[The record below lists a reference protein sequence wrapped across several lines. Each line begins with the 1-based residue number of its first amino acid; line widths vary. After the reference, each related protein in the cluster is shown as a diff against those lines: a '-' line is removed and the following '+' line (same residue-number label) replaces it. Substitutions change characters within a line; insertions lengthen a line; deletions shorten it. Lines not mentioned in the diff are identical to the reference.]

1 MHYLELLTN
10 MEITNEKRPIKYK
23 IVIADDHALVRG
35 GLELVVK
42 MAVPNAEIFQANNF
56 DETINVLQSN
66 FAIDLVLLDLMMPGM
81 WNDSIKNIT
90 QQFPDVPIVIV
101 SVKEDFESIHNS
113 ISLGASGF
121 IPKTSAPEVTISAI
135 QLVLSG
141 GVYIPPHVLKPQ
153 SKTVENNQHSNNFD
167 SFNTLSKRQR
177 QVLDLISLGRSNQA
191 IADELNLT
199 IPTIKMHVS
208 AILKKLNVKNRTEAV
223 SIYTN
228 LEKVSDL
235 IS

>member
-1 MHYLELLTN
+1 
-10 MEITNEKRPIKYK
+10 MEVKKPIKYK

-66 FAIDLVLLDLMMPGM
+66 FSIDLVMLDLMMPGM
-81 WNDSIKNIT
+81 LSDSIKNIT

-101 SVKEDFESIHNS
+101 SVKEDFDSIHKS

-153 SKTVENNQHSNNFD
+153 TQTQTQTAENNQHSNNFD
-167 SFNTLSKRQR
+167 TFNALSKRQK
-177 QVLDLISLGRSNQA
+177 QVLDLITLGRSNQA
-191 IADELNLT
+191 IADELDLT

>member
-1 MHYLELLTN
+1 
-10 MEITNEKRPIKYK
+10 MEDKRQIKYK

-66 FAIDLVLLDLMMPGM
+66 FSIDLVLLDLMMPGM

-90 QQFPDVPIVIV
+90 RQFPDVPIVIV
-101 SVKEDFESIHNS
+101 SVKEDFESIHHS

-153 SKTVENNQHSNNFD
+153 SKNVENNQHSDKFDTLNN
-167 SFNTLSKRQR
+167 LSKRQQ
-177 QVLDLISLGRSNQA
+177 QVLELISLGRSNQA

>member
-1 MHYLELLTN
+1 
-10 MEITNEKRPIKYK
+10 MEDKKPIKYK

-56 DETINVLQSN
+56 DETISVLQSN
-66 FAIDLVLLDLMMPGM
+66 FSIDLVLLDLMMPGM
-81 WNDSIKNIT
+81 WSDSIKNIT

-101 SVKEDFESIHNS
+101 SVKEDFDSIHKS

-153 SKTVENNQHSNNFD
+153 TQTVENNQHSNNFD
-167 SFNTLSKRQR
+167 TFNALSKRQK

-191 IADELNLT
+191 IADELGLT

>member
-1 MHYLELLTN
+1 
-10 MEITNEKRPIKYK
+10 
-23 IVIADDHALVRG
+23 
-35 GLELVVK
+35 
-42 MAVPNAEIFQANNF
+42 MAVPSAEIFQANNF

-66 FAIDLVLLDLMMPGM
+66 FSIDLVLLDLMMPGM

-101 SVKEDFESIHNS
+101 SVKEDFDSIHNS

-153 SKTVENNQHSNNFD
+153 TKTIENNQHSNNFD
-167 SFNTLSKRQR
+167 TFNTLSKRQK

-191 IADELNLT
+191 IADELDLT

>member
-1 MHYLELLTN
+1 MKNIEDSRL
-10 MEITNEKRPIKYK
+10 KYK

-42 MAVPNAEIFQANNF
+42 MAVPNTEIFQANSF
-56 DETINVLQSN
+56 DETINILNEN
-66 FAIDLVLLDLMMPGM
+66 FSIDLVLLDLMMPGM
-81 WNDSIKNIT
+81 WKDSIQSIT
-90 QQFPDVPIVIV
+90 KQFPDVPIVIV

-135 QLVLSG
+135 QLVLAG

-153 SKTVENNQHSNNFD
+153 TDPTALKEKSNDYD
-167 SFNTLSKRQR
+167 SINHLSKRQK
-177 QVLDLISLGRSNQA
+177 QVLDLLSLGKSNQN
-191 IADELNLT
+191 IADDLGLT

-208 AILKKLNVKNRTEAV
+208 AIFKKLNVKNRTEAV
-223 SIYTN
+223 SIYSN
-228 LEKVSDL
+228 LEKVSNL
-235 IS
+235 LS

>member
-1 MHYLELLTN
+1 
-10 MEITNEKRPIKYK
+10 MEDKKPIKYK

>member
-1 MHYLELLTN
+1 
-10 MEITNEKRPIKYK
+10 MEDKKPIKYK
-23 IVIADDHALVRG
+23 IVIADDNALVRG

-208 AILKKLNVKNRTEAV
+208 AILKKLKVKNRTEAV

>member
-1 MHYLELLTN
+1 
-10 MEITNEKRPIKYK
+10 MEDKKPIKYK

-153 SKTVENNQHSNNFD
+153 SKTAENNQHSNNFD

>member
-1 MHYLELLTN
+1 MKNIEDSRL
-10 MEITNEKRPIKYK
+10 KYK

-42 MAVPNAEIFQANNF
+42 MAVPNTEIFQANSF
-56 DETINVLQSN
+56 DETINVLNEN
-66 FAIDLVLLDLMMPGM
+66 FSIDLVLLDLMMPGM
-81 WNDSIKNIT
+81 WKDSIKSIT
-90 QQFPDVPIVIV
+90 KQFPDVPIVIV

-135 QLVLSG
+135 QLVLAG

-153 SKTVENNQHSNNFD
+153 TDTTELNEKSNDYN
-167 SFNTLSKRQR
+167 SINRLSKRQK
-177 QVLDLISLGRSNQA
+177 QVLDLLSLGKSNQN
-191 IADELNLT
+191 IADDLGLT

-208 AILKKLNVKNRTEAV
+208 AIFKKLNVKNRTEAV
-223 SIYTN
+223 SIYSN
-228 LEKVSDL
+228 LVKVSNL
-235 IS
+235 LS

>member
-1 MHYLELLTN
+1 MKNIEDSRL
-10 MEITNEKRPIKYK
+10 KYK

-42 MAVPNAEIFQANNF
+42 MAVPNTEIFQANSF
-56 DETINVLQSN
+56 DETINILNEN
-66 FAIDLVLLDLMMPGM
+66 FSIDLVLLDLMMPGM
-81 WNDSIKNIT
+81 WKDSIQSIT
-90 QQFPDVPIVIV
+90 NQFPDVPIVIV

-135 QLVLSG
+135 QLVLAG

-153 SKTVENNQHSNNFD
+153 TDTTELNEKSNDYN
-167 SFNTLSKRQR
+167 SINRLSKRQK
-177 QVLDLISLGRSNQA
+177 QVLDLISLGKSNQN
-191 IADELNLT
+191 IADDLGLT

-208 AILKKLNVKNRTEAV
+208 AIFKKLNVKNRTEAV
-223 SIYTN
+223 SIYSN
-228 LEKVSDL
+228 LDKVSNL
-235 IS
+235 LS

>member
-1 MHYLELLTN
+1 
-10 MEITNEKRPIKYK
+10 MEDKKPIKYK

-167 SFNTLSKRQR
+167 SSNTLSKRQR

>member
-1 MHYLELLTN
+1 
-10 MEITNEKRPIKYK
+10 MEDKKPIKYK

-66 FAIDLVLLDLMMPGM
+66 FAIFLVLLDLMMPGM

>member
-1 MHYLELLTN
+1 
-10 MEITNEKRPIKYK
+10 MEDKKPIKYK

-90 QQFPDVPIVIV
+90 KQFPDVPIVIV

-167 SFNTLSKRQR
+167 SFNALSKRQR

>member
-1 MHYLELLTN
+1 
-10 MEITNEKRPIKYK
+10 
-23 IVIADDHALVRG
+23 
-35 GLELVVK
+35 
-42 MAVPNAEIFQANNF
+42 
-56 DETINVLQSN
+56 
-66 FAIDLVLLDLMMPGM
+66 MMPGM
-81 WNDSIKNIT
+81 WHDSIKNIT

-101 SVKEDFESIHNS
+101 SVKEDFDSIHNS

-153 SKTVENNQHSNNFD
+153 TTPIPNNQQPNNTD
-167 SFNTLSKRQR
+167 TFNTLSKRQK

-191 IADELNLT
+191 IADELDLT

>member
-1 MHYLELLTN
+1 
-10 MEITNEKRPIKYK
+10 MEVKKPIKYK

-56 DETINVLQSN
+56 DETISVLQSN
-66 FAIDLVLLDLMMPGM
+66 FSIDLVMLDLMMPGM
-81 WNDSIKNIT
+81 LSDSIKNIT

-101 SVKEDFESIHNS
+101 SVKEDFDSIHKS

-153 SKTVENNQHSNNFD
+153 TQTQTQTAENNQHSNNFD
-167 SFNTLSKRQR
+167 TFNALSKRQK

-191 IADELNLT
+191 IADELDLT

>member
-1 MHYLELLTN
+1 
-10 MEITNEKRPIKYK
+10 MENKKDIRPTKYK

-66 FAIDLVLLDLMMPGM
+66 FSIDLVLLDLMMPGM
-81 WNDSIKNIT
+81 WSDSIQNIT
-90 QQFPDVPIVIV
+90 QKFPDVPIVIV
-101 SVKEDFESIHNS
+101 SVKEDFDSIHNS

-153 SKTVENNQHSNNFD
+153 NKIVPNNHESNDFD
-167 SFNTLSKRQR
+167 GFNSLSKRQK
-177 QVLDLISLGRSNQA
+177 QVLDLISLGKSNQA
-191 IADELNLT
+191 IADELGLT

-208 AILKKLNVKNRTEAV
+208 AILKKLKVKNRTEAV

-228 LEKVSDL
+228 LEKSSGVLS
-235 IS
+235 

>member
-1 MHYLELLTN
+1 
-10 MEITNEKRPIKYK
+10 MEDKKPIKYK

-90 QQFPDVPIVIV
+90 KQFPDVPIVIV

>member
-1 MHYLELLTN
+1 
-10 MEITNEKRPIKYK
+10 MEDKKPIKYK

-66 FAIDLVLLDLMMPGM
+66 FSIDLVMLDLMMPGM
-81 WNDSIKNIT
+81 LSDSIKNIT

-101 SVKEDFESIHNS
+101 SVKEDFDSIHKS

-153 SKTVENNQHSNNFD
+153 TQTQTQTAENNQHSNNFD
-167 SFNTLSKRQR
+167 TFNALSKRQK

-191 IADELNLT
+191 IADELELT

>member
-1 MHYLELLTN
+1 
-10 MEITNEKRPIKYK
+10 MEDKKPIKYK

-81 WNDSIKNIT
+81 WNDSINYIT

>member
-1 MHYLELLTN
+1 
-10 MEITNEKRPIKYK
+10 MEVKKPIKYK

-66 FAIDLVLLDLMMPGM
+66 FSIDLVMLDLMMPGM
-81 WNDSIKNIT
+81 LSDSIKNIT

-101 SVKEDFESIHNS
+101 SVKEDFDSIHKS

-153 SKTVENNQHSNNFD
+153 TQTAENNQHSNNFD
-167 SFNTLSKRQR
+167 TFNALSKRQK
-177 QVLDLISLGRSNQA
+177 QVLDLITLGRSNQA
-191 IADELNLT
+191 IADELDLT